1 MTPHI
6 DSPVLPDEAEFD
18 RMRAE
23 ILARIDTESLEAGAH
38 VPSRKR
44 RRARVPR
51 RRVGWRRAG
60 WSAGGA
66 VLILSVAGV
75 LVATNVI
82 GLPGSR
88 VGASPAAAAVLNSAA
103 DVAVHESDPVVAPGQ
118 YLKIETTAVS
128 TEGTPS
134 YQTQETDVQY
144 IPADRSKT
152 WIWVQGAT
160 TVYKTFGPASAAAAK
175 AKTDP
180 DAAASWIPGV
190 GGRYYGSPIPADDAD
205 MAPLPA
211 DPTQLLNYIYDHTRG
226 QGDSRNGEA
235 FVWIADRLTS
245 GTVPAS
251 IRATMFR
258 TAAMIPGVVVTDQ
271 TANLDGR
278 TGVAVGYTDTTDD
291 NRQDL
296 IVDPSTGAFIGER
309 DVRVAATSNL
319 PGGSVWE
326 STAVTTSVV
335 DSAPHATADGGFNS
349 TGCTANFWTETIN
362 GTVLNTG
369 INPGSN
375 GQPAAYECPNN

>member
-1 MTPHI
+1 MTPHS
-6 DSPVLPDEAEFD
+6 DSPALPDEAEFD

-23 ILARIDTESLEAGAH
+23 ILARIDTESLEAGAPI
-38 VPSRKR
+38 PSRRR
-44 RRARVPR
+44 RRARGAR
-51 RRVGWRRAG
+51 RRAAWRRAG
-60 WSAGGA
+60 WSTGGA
-66 VLILSVAGV
+66 VLILGVAGV

-88 VGASPAAAAVLNSAA
+88 GGASPAAAAVLNSAA
-103 DVAVHESDPVVAPGQ
+103 DVAVHESDPIVAPGQ

-128 TEGTPS
+128 TEGMPA
-134 YQTQETDVQY
+134 YQTQETDEQY

-175 AKTDP
+175 AKIDP
-180 DAAASWIPGV
+180 NATASWIPGV
-190 GGRYYGSPIPADDAD
+190 GGRYYGSPIPADDTD
-205 MAPLPA
+205 VTSLPT

-258 TAAMIPGVVVTDQ
+258 TAGMIPGVVVTDQ

-278 TGVAVGYTDTTDD
+278 TGVAVGYTDTTDH

-296 IVDPSTGAFIGER
+296 IVDPATGAFIGER
-309 DVRVAATSNL
+309 DVWVNPESGFPAGT
-319 PGGSVWE
+319 VWD
-326 STAVTTSVV
+326 STAVTTAVV
-335 DSAPHATADGGFNS
+335 DSAPHAAADGGFDS
-349 TGCTANFWTETIN
+349 TGCTADFWTVN
-362 GTVLNTG
+362 GTALNTG
-369 INPGSN
+369 VNPGKN
-375 GQPAAYECPNN
+375 GQPAAYECPSN